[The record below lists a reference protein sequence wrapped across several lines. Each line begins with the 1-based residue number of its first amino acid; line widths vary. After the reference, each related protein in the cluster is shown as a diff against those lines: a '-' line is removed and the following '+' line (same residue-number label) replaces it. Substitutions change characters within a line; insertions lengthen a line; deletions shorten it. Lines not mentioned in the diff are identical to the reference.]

1 MAWFGRSI
9 FKKLNSTGAIEAAT
23 ADIERHTQQ
32 LHEEAS
38 RIELNTE
45 RIRQETKQ
53 IRKQTNELFNNAVA
67 ELGSEIETAPTE
79 QKRESLRALALHL
92 YRSFPSPD

>member
-1 MAWFGRSI
+1 MAWFGHSI

-23 ADIERHTQQ
+23 ADIERHTKQ
-32 LHEEAS
+32 LDEETS

-53 IRKQTNELFNNAVA
+53 IRKETHELFNNAVA
-67 ELGSEIETAPTE
+67 ELGTEIENAATDE
-79 QKRESLRALALHL
+79 KRESLRALALHL
-92 YRSFPSPD
+92 YRSFPSHH